1 MRSNI
6 EKGKKYFHYD
16 FGLIDKEKMQKL
28 EPTDEFEEKIWI
40 LNVGNEND
48 LNEITLNNKSIVNFD
63 KQDFHDLQGNFGIRF
78 KHYDIYDENA
88 EIEHVDV
95 YTIELGNGE
104 INAVLFEGYYNKT
117 GEVYTIEEL
126 FEYLNKN
133 MPERNVLN
141 QKSDIK
147 DNKLTQDKM
156 QSLVDRHSPT
166 TVEPTQN
173 VKKTR
178 RNKI

>member
-16 FGLIDKEKMQKL
+16 FGLIEKEKMQELKT
-28 EPTDEFEEKIWI
+28 TDDFDEKIWI

-78 KHYDIYDENA
+78 EHYDIYDENA
-88 EIEHVDV
+88 LIEHVDV

-117 GEVYTIEEL
+117 GEVYTIDEL
-126 FEYLNKN
+126 FDYLNKN

-141 QKSDIK
+141 QKSNHK

-166 TVEPTQN
+166 PVDEPKHKRT
-173 VKKTR
+173 
-178 RNKI
+178 NKPKL